1 MKPAIGRWEQDE
13 LCFEILWDSP
23 RGAVFL
29 GDLNPSLQAAW
40 PKAGRWATCQLK
52 LVGEPRNWMVTS
64 GVISQDSELSK
75 HKYIYIYTVTSKYY
89 SSIQYILSDDIR
101 KQQLSHAIA
110 ARTII
115 DRLEFLYLQ
124 PVRFTLWRNPTRL
137 LQLAIVS
144 GNIVQCTAR

>member
-75 HKYIYIYTVTSKYY
+75 HKYIYILY
-89 SSIQYILSDDIR
+89 IYILLLVNTTVAYSTYYPMISENSNFHTQL
-101 KQQLSHAIA
+101 QQGL
-110 ARTII
+110 
-115 DRLEFLYLQ
+115 
-124 PVRFTLWRNPTRL
+124 
-137 LQLAIVS
+137 
-144 GNIVQCTAR
+144 

>member
-1 MKPAIGRWEQDE
+1 
-13 LCFEILWDSP
+13 
-23 RGAVFL
+23 
-29 GDLNPSLQAAW
+29 
-40 PKAGRWATCQLK
+40 
-52 LVGEPRNWMVTS
+52 MVTS

-75 HKYIYIYTVTSKYY
+75 HKYIYIYIYIYTVTSKYY